1 MHNILQTVSSWIGD
15 SEEKRWRMTVHTE
28 AGLKIDEEIRENVAV
43 LSVSGALM
51 SGPEVSEFHE
61 HIKRLVKDGIVNVV
75 ADFKKVKWFGSS
87 MLGVMTAS
95 LTTLRNEGGDLRL
108 TGITKKIESIL
119 MVTQLASIFRTIDSV
134 DRAVASFKTQPPDP
148 KQPE

>member
-1 MHNILQTVSSWIGD
+1 M
-15 SEEKRWRMTVHTE
+15 
-28 AGLKIDEEIRENVAV
+28 KIDEDIQGDVAL

-61 HIKRLVKDGIVNVV
+61 HVKRLVKDGIVNVV
-75 ADFKKVKWFGSS
+75 ADFSKVKWFGSS

-108 TGITKKIESIL
+108 TGVSKKIESIL
-119 MVTQLASIFRTIDSV
+119 MVTQLASRFRTLDSA
-134 DRAVASFKTQPPDP
+134 DRAVASFATQPPDP
-148 KQPE
+148 RPES

>member
-1 MHNILQTVSSWIGD
+1 
-15 SEEKRWRMTVHTE
+15 MTPHTE
-28 AGLKIDEEIRENVAV
+28 ASLKIGEDIRDNVAV

-75 ADFKKVKWFGSS
+75 ADFSKVKWFGSS

-119 MVTQLASIFRTIDSV
+119 MVTQLASIFRTIDNV
-134 DRAVASFKTQPPDP
+134 DRAVASFTTQPPDP
-148 KQPE
+148 KQPD

>member
-1 MHNILQTVSSWIGD
+1 M
-15 SEEKRWRMTVHTE
+15 
-28 AGLKIDEEIRENVAV
+28 KIDEEIRDNVAI

-75 ADFKKVKWFGSS
+75 ADFSKVKWFGSS

-95 LTTLRNEGGDLRL
+95 LTTARNAGGDIRL

-119 MVTQLASIFRTIDSV
+119 MVTQLAGIFRTLDTV
-134 DRAVASFKTQPPDP
+134 DRAVASYQTQPPE
-148 KQPE
+148 KPE